1 VTLSIS
7 NGQILEDKYEILRQI
22 GQGGMGVVY
31 EARHVALKVTVAI
44 KVLHPGEADDPNMLA
59 RFRAEAQSSASI
71 KHPNVVDV
79 TDFGLTP
86 DRRPFF
92 VMEYLAGESLANRLD
107 RLGFFN
113 ERMVVEVADQILDGL
128 RSAHRKGI
136 IHRDLKPENV
146 LFSKT
151 DDGRE
156 TVKILDFG
164 IAKIIGGNVT
174 HPGRVIEDR
183 PQTQRGVVLGTPGY
197 IAPEAVTGAETVD
210 TRADLFSLG
219 VILYEM
225 LCGRRPFVGSTPHQI
240 MIATATKPVP
250 RPTSI
255 RAEISEA
262 MERLVLTSLAKD
274 PFERFQTVDEFVRH
288 LTAAAVGRVPSDA
301 RNCKTRVGLPSIVP
315 GSPQEH
321 LDSIDVTR
329 DEKSRPPV
337 RPRPAPRYKGPARR
351 RRLVSPVSPWA
362 VLFILALAGAAYYLF
377 FHENPFRTIEHDDKL
392 TISDRSSPK
401 KRIHDSKYDTNSP
414 AVSPADLERIILWLD
429 ILPRNA
435 RVEIDG
441 TLMTLRPVVVPASD
455 KSFEM
460 TFSAPGYRTTIM
472 SVTPDREK
480 TVKVRLKPLKKKKK

>member
-1 VTLSIS
+1 MTLSIS
-7 NGQILEDKYEILRQI
+7 DGQILENKYKILRKI

-31 EARHVALKVTVAI
+31 EARHVDLMLSVAI
-44 KVLHPGEADDPNMLA
+44 KVLHPGEADDPNMIA
-59 RFRAEAQSSASI
+59 RFRMEAQSAASI

-92 VMEYLAGESLANRLD
+92 VMEYLSGESLADRLNRL
-107 RLGFFN
+107 RFLN
-113 ERMVVEVADQILDGL
+113 ERMIVEVTDQILDGL
-128 RSAHRKGI
+128 GSAHRKGI

-174 HPGRVIEDR
+174 HPGIVIDDR
-183 PQTQRGVVLGTPGY
+183 PQTQRGIVLGTPGY
-197 IAPEAVTGAETVD
+197 MAPETITGTGKIDA
-210 TRADLFSLG
+210 RSDLFSVG
-219 VILYEM
+219 VILFEM

-240 MIATATKPVP
+240 MMATATKPVP

-255 RAEISEA
+255 RTEISEA

-274 PFERFQTVDEFVRH
+274 PIERFQTADEFIRH

-301 RNCKTRVGLPSIVP
+301 RNCKTKVGLPSIVP
-315 GSPQEH
+315 DSPVERF
-321 LDSIDVTR
+321 DGIDVTLN
-329 DEKSRPPV
+329 EKDHP
-337 RPRPAPRYKGPARR
+337 PRPAPRYKGPARR
-351 RRLVSPVSPWA
+351 RRLVIPVSPWA
-362 VLFILALAGAAYYLF
+362 VLFVLALFGAAYYLF
-377 FHENPFRTIEHDDKL
+377 FHENPFRTIDHDDKL
-392 TISDRSSPK
+392 TISDRSSLK
-401 KRIHDSKYDTNSP
+401 ERIHAPKNDTKSLTDSLAT
-414 AVSPADLERIILWLD
+414 LERITLWLD
-429 ILPRNA
+429 ILPKNA

-441 TLMTLRPVVVPASD
+441 TLMTLRPIVVPSSD
-455 KSFEM
+455 EPLEM
-460 TFSAPGYRTTIM
+460 TFFAPGYRTKRM

-480 TVKVRLKPLKKKKK
+480 TVKVRLKPLRKKKN